1 MSDGQRSRALSLVVT
16 LTLVLC
22 SCTASKVAS
31 VKLPEGYW
39 SEEESQEILGK
50 TLTIR
55 LDPDLSHLGDTE
67 REVVR
72 ILLEVGEIMHELYL
86 VSRHHQALRSYDDL
100 VALDE
105 KLGQPKATQ
114 NLLDLFRLAKGPLV
128 RDLDGDVRPFL
139 PVDPKV
145 PGRNVYPWGATKKQI
160 EDFVSRHPETK
171 DQILDLRTVVRR
183 ATASNLERDLGTLET
198 GPDVLTLLHPGMA
211 ATLEALSAQGAAGE
225 EQYYAVPYTLAY
237 ADQIL
242 KVHELL
248 SLAAD
253 LMRSTD
259 IDFSRYLRHRALD
272 LLTNNYEAGDAAWVT
287 GRFKN
292 LNAEIG
298 SYEVYDDGLFGAK
311 SFFAVSVLVKDMAM
325 DESLNTAV
333 AWLQEFEDM
342 LPYEEH
348 KSVRTDIPIGVYNIV
363 ADFGQA
369 RGTKTATI
377 LPNESYIT
385 RKYGRTILL
394 RRNILENPDL
404 FSARQNAYE
413 AAVASEFHDAYK
425 PDGDFFRT
433 MFHEMGHYLG
443 VDLDRNG
450 RTLDVALEEDS
461 SIIEELKSDLVS
473 LFLTD
478 ALLQKGY
485 YDPARA
491 LAVRAAGIRRVLRK
505 NKPKKSQAYAAM
517 EVMQMNYYLE
527 KGLLEYDA
535 GRNRLIIHFDRYHKA
550 VESMLREVLALQYN
564 GDKAAADD
572 FIDRYSAWREDLH
585 GRIADSMKGAEEYR
599 YGLVRYA
606 ALGE

>member
-1 MSDGQRSRALSLVVT
+1 MSDGRRSREVSLIVV

-22 SCTASKVAS
+22 SCAASKVAS

-39 SEEESQEILGK
+39 SEEESQKILDK

-55 LDPDLSHLGDTE
+55 LDPDLSHLSDTE

-72 ILLEVGEIMHELYL
+72 ILIEVGGIMHELYL
-86 VSRHHQALRSYDDL
+86 VSCHHQALSSYDDL
-100 VALDE
+100 VALHD
-105 KLGQPKATQ
+105 KRGRPRATQ
-114 NLLDLFRLAKGPLV
+114 NLLDLYRLAEGPLV
-128 RDLDGDVRPFL
+128 RDLDGEVRPFL
-139 PVDPKV
+139 PVDPRA
-145 PGRNVYPWGATKKQI
+145 PGRNVYPWGVTKEHI
-160 EDFVSRHPETK
+160 EEFVSRHPETK

-183 ATASNLERDLGTLET
+183 ATASSLERDLSTLEA
-198 GPDVLTLLHPGMA
+198 GPDLLTLLHPGTV
-211 ATLEALSAQGAAGE
+211 ATLEALSAPGAAGE
-225 EQYYAVPYTLAY
+225 DQYYAVPYTLAY
-237 ADQIL
+237 AEQIL

-248 SLAAD
+248 SRAAD
-253 LMRSTD
+253 LIGPMD

-298 SYEVYDDGLFGAK
+298 SYEVYDDGLFGVK
-311 SFFAVSVLVKDMAM
+311 SFFAVSVLVKDRAM

-342 LPYEEH
+342 LPYEAH
-348 KSVRTDIPIGVYNIV
+348 RSVRTDIPVGVYNVV

-369 RGTKTATI
+369 RGTNTATI

-394 RRNILENPDL
+394 RRNILENSDL

-425 PDGDFFRT
+425 PEGDFFRT
-433 MFHEMGHYLG
+433 MFHEIGHYLG
-443 VDLDRNG
+443 ADLDRSG
-450 RTLDVALEEDS
+450 RSLDVALEEDS

-478 ALLQKGY
+478 ALLEKGY
-485 YDPARA
+485 YDRDRA
-491 LAVRAAGIRRVLRK
+491 LAVRAAGVRRVLRK
-505 NKPKKSQAYAAM
+505 NKPKKSQAYATM

-535 GRNRLIIHFDRYHKA
+535 ERNRLFIHFDEYHSA
-550 VESMLREVLALQYN
+550 VDSMLREVLALQYN
-564 GDKAAADD
+564 GDKMAADG
-572 FIDRYSAWREDLH
+572 FIDRYSTWQQDLH